1 MAKFEPRARE
11 EKAKPEDFTKPSKD
25 VASHL
30 SENATKAVLTD
41 AIKGITLNLFST
53 YSLFRYRT
61 KQREETPTMTLTGP
75 EKQPVSISAE
85 CENLRVG
92 INRLREQLSGY
103 VEIANELEKVGWSL
117 EELLAKD
124 KALAQPFLD
133 VGILAVNPD
142 DLK

>member
-1 MAKFEPRARE
+1 MPKFESRDRK
-11 EKAKPEDFTKPSKD
+11 EKAKPEDFTKPAEG
-25 VASHL
+25 VATHL
-30 SENATKAVLTD
+30 AYSATQTVLTD

-61 KQREETPTMTLTGP
+61 KQRKETPTMMLTGP
-75 EKQPVSISAE
+75 EKQPVSISME

-103 VEIANELEKVGWSL
+103 VEIANELEEIGWSL
-117 EELLAKD
+117 DELLAKD
-124 KALAQPFLD
+124 KALAEPILD
-133 VGILAVNPD
+133 IGMLAVNPD